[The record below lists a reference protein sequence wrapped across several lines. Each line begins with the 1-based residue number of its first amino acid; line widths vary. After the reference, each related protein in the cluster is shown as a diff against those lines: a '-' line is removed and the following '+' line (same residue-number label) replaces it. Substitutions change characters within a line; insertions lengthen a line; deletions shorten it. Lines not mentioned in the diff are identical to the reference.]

1 MSSRSSLPSAVTP
14 DPSADVPL
22 DACALASSHPD
33 LDAADVPLP
42 AALVSVRPTRLG
54 GPARGGDEEWVA
66 EEVPIALEY
75 NGLSHAVMLATPL
88 DLEDFALGFSLSENL
103 IGSPADLLDV
113 EVQTRAQGVALQL
126 RVTARCELMLKE
138 RRRTLAGRTGCGLC
152 GTDSL
157 DQVFRPPSRPLPPL
171 PVDRSQLIPV
181 LSRAMREL
189 SEAQPLQQ
197 RSGGIHAA
205 AWCSPQGEVLMVR
218 EDVGRHNALDKL
230 VGALARAQI
239 DPSQGFAAVT
249 SRASFEMVQKAAGA
263 GIALLAAVSAP
274 THLAIRTA
282 QACGL
287 TLAGFVREG
296 RATLYS

>member
-1 MSSRSSLPSAVTP
+1 MSSSSSFPSG
-14 DPSADVPL
+14 
-22 DACALASSHPD
+22 ACARPD
-33 LDAADVPLP
+33 LNDATRDGDAGDAGEAPLP

-54 GPARGGDEEWVA
+54 GPARGDEEWVA

-113 EVQTRAQGVALQL
+113 EVQARPQGVALQL

-157 DQVFRPPSRPLPPL
+157 DQVFRPPSRPLAPL
-171 PVDRSQLIPV
+171 AVDREQLIPV

-205 AWCSPQGEVLMVR
+205 AWCSPAGEVLMVR

-230 VGALARAQI
+230 VGALARAQV
-239 DPSQGFAAVT
+239 DTAQGFAAVT

-263 GIALLAAVSAP
+263 GISLLAAVSAP

-296 RATLYS
+296 RATLYSGAELT